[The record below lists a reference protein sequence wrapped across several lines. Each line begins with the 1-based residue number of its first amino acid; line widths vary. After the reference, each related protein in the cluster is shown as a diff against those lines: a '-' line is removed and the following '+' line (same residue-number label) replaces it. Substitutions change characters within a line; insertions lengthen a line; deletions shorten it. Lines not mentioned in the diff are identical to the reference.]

1 LEFGFKKIWNLN
13 LNNMKNIIT
22 QFSRLF
28 VGVLFIISG
37 LIKLNDPVGF
47 SYKLAEYFSE
57 PVFNMP
63 FLEPLALG
71 LGIFLVI
78 LEVVLGV
85 MLLVGYKSKLTIWAL
100 LLLVIFFS
108 FLTFYSAYFDVVK
121 DCGCFGDA
129 LHLTPWQSF
138 TKDIVLL
145 FFILILFINKNLI
158 KPLFSSA
165 VTNIITYASVVLCI
179 FMAVWVLNHNP
190 IKDFRPYKVGTNIEK
205 GMEIPE
211 GAPKSVVEMIFIYK
225 VNGVDKEFTEKDLA
239 NIPEGATFVDRKDKV
254 ITEGYIPPIHDFTM
268 VKDDS
273 DYKEELL
280 KEPKLL
286 VFVTYDLALSNPDGM
301 KKLESLSKDA
311 KAKGYKVIGM
321 TASGADEIAKAKKQY
336 GLDVDFYFC
345 DATALKTV
353 ERANPSIVAI
363 QNGTIIQKVHYN
375 DIQDLKL

>member
-1 LEFGFKKIWNLN
+1 
-13 LNNMKNIIT
+13 MKNIIT

-47 SYKLAEYFSE
+47 SYKLTEYFSE

-63 FLEPLALG
+63 FLEPLTLG
-71 LGIFLVI
+71 LAIFLVI

-85 MLLVGYKSKLTIWAL
+85 MLLVGYKAKATIWCL
-100 LLLVIFFS
+100 LLLIVFFT

-138 TKDIVLL
+138 TKDIILL
-145 FFILILFINKNLI
+145 FFILILFINKKLV
-158 KPLFSSA
+158 KPLFSNI
-165 VTNIITYASVVLCI
+165 VTNIITYASIILCI

-190 IKDFRPYKVGTNIEK
+190 IKDFRPYKVGANIEK

-225 VNGVDKEFTEKDLA
+225 VNGVNKEFSEKDLM
-239 NIPEGATFVDRKDKV
+239 NIPEGATFIDRKDKV
-254 ITEGYIPPIHDFTM
+254 ITEGYVPPIHDFTM
-268 VKDDS
+268 TKDDS

-301 KKLESLSKDA
+301 KKLEKLNQEA

-321 TASGADEIAKAKKQY
+321 TASGADQILKVKKQF
-336 GLDVDFYFC
+336 GLNVDFYFC
-345 DATALKTV
+345 DATALKTI
-353 ERANPSIVAI
+353 ERANPSIVVI

-375 DIQDLKL
+375 DIEDLKL

>member
-1 LEFGFKKIWNLN
+1 
-13 LNNMKNIIT
+13 MKNIIT

-71 LGIFLVI
+71 LAIFLVI

-85 MLLVGYKSKLTIWAL
+85 MLLVGYKAKTTIWAL
-100 LLLVIFFS
+100 LLLIVFFT

-138 TKDIVLL
+138 TKDVVLL
-145 FFILILFINKNLI
+145 FFILILFINQKLV
-158 KPLFSSA
+158 KPLFSNTITNAITIVS
-165 VTNIITYASVVLCI
+165 VTLCAI
-179 FMAVWVLNHNP
+179 MAYWVLNHNP

-225 VNGVDKEFTEKDLA
+225 VNGVDKEFTEKDLM

-254 ITEGYIPPIHDFTM
+254 ITEGYVPPIHDFTM
-268 VKDDS
+268 TKDDS

-286 VFVTYDLALSNPDGM
+286 VFVTYDLALSNPEGM
-301 KKLESLSKDA
+301 KKLAKVSADA

-321 TASGADEIAKAKKQY
+321 TASGAEEIAKAKKQY
-336 GLDVDFYFC
+336 NLDTDFYFC
-345 DATALKTV
+345 DATALKTI
-353 ERANPSIVAI
+353 ERANPSIVVI
-363 QNGTIIQKVHYN
+363 HKGTIAQKVHYN
-375 DIQDLKL
+375 DIDDLKLSDVAYGL

>member
-1 LEFGFKKIWNLN
+1 
-13 LNNMKNIIT
+13 MKNIIT
-22 QFSRLF
+22 QFSRIF
-28 VGVLFIISG
+28 VGILFIISG

-63 FLEPLALG
+63 FLEPFTLG
-71 LGIFLVI
+71 LAIFLVI

-85 MLLVGYKSKLTIWAL
+85 MLLVGYKAKATIWCL
-100 LLLVIFFS
+100 LLLIVFFT

-145 FFILILFINKNLI
+145 FFILILFINKKLV
-158 KPLFSSA
+158 KPLFSNI
-165 VTNIITYASVVLCI
+165 VTNIITLASIVLCI
-179 FMAVWVLNHNP
+179 FIAIRVLNHNP
-190 IKDFRPYKVGTNIEK
+190 IKDFRPYKVGTNIVK

-211 GAPKSVVEMIFIYK
+211 GSPKSVVEMIFIYK
-225 VNGVDKEFTEKDLA
+225 VNGVEKEFSEKDLM
-239 NIPEGATFVDRKDKV
+239 NIPEGATFIDRKDKV
-254 ITEGYIPPIHDFTM
+254 ITEGYVPPIHDFTM
-268 VKDDS
+268 TKDDS
-273 DYKEELL
+273 DYKEEFL

-286 VFVTYDLALSNPDGM
+286 VFVTYDLALSNPEGM
-301 KKLESLSKDA
+301 KKLEKLNEEA

-321 TASGADEIAKAKKQY
+321 TASGADEIAKTKKQY

-345 DATALKTV
+345 DATALKTI
-353 ERANPSIVAI
+353 ERANPSIVVL
-363 QNGTIIQKVHYN
+363 QKGTIIQKVHYN
-375 DIQDLKL
+375 DIKDLKL

>member
-1 LEFGFKKIWNLN
+1 
-13 LNNMKNIIT
+13 MKNIIT

-47 SYKLAEYFSE
+47 SYKLTEYFSE

-63 FLEPLALG
+63 FLEPLTLG
-71 LGIFLVI
+71 LAIFLVI
-78 LEVVLGV
+78 FEVVLGV
-85 MLLVGYKSKLTIWAL
+85 MLLVGYKTRTTIWAL
-100 LLLVIFFS
+100 LLLIVFFT

-138 TKDIVLL
+138 TKDVVLL
-145 FFILILFINKNLI
+145 FFILILFINQRFI
-158 KPLFSSA
+158 KQLFSTPKTNFA
-165 VTNIITYASVVLCI
+165 VYVSVVLCA

-225 VNGVDKEFTEKDLA
+225 VNGVDKEFTEKDLM

-254 ITEGYIPPIHDFTM
+254 ITEGYVPPIHDFTM
-268 VKDDS
+268 TKDDS
-273 DYKEELL
+273 DYKAELL

-286 VFVTYDLALSNPDGM
+286 IFVTYDLTKSEPAGM
-301 KKLESLSKDA
+301 KKLAKVTAEA
-311 KAKGYKVIGM
+311 KAKGYKVIAM
-321 TASGADEIAKAKKQY
+321 TASGAEEITKAKKQY
-336 GLDVDFYFC
+336 NLDVDFYFC
-345 DATALKTV
+345 DATALKTI
-353 ERANPSIVAI
+353 ERANPSIVVLH
-363 QNGTIIQKVHYN
+363 NGTIVQKVHYN
-375 DIQDLKL
+375 DVDDLKLSDVAYGI

>member
-1 LEFGFKKIWNLN
+1 MLIREIRGKKTQ
-13 LNNMKNIIT
+13 NMKNIIT

-71 LGIFLVI
+71 LAIFLVI

-100 LLLVIFFS
+100 LLLIVFFT

-145 FFILILFINKNLI
+145 FFILILFINKKLV
-158 KPLFSSA
+158 KRLFSKT
-165 VTNIITYASVVLCI
+165 VTNIITLIAIVLCVV
-179 FMAVWVLNHNP
+179 MAVWVLNHNP
-190 IKDFRPYKVGTNIEK
+190 IKDFRPFKVGSNIEK

-225 VNGVDKEFTEKDLA
+225 VNGVEKEFTEKDLM

-254 ITEGYIPPIHDFTM
+254 ITEGYVPPIHDFSMT
-268 VKDDS
+268 KDDS

-286 VFVTYDLALSNPDGM
+286 IFVTYDLTLSNPEGM
-301 KKLESLSKDA
+301 KKLENLNKQA
-311 KAKGYKVIGM
+311 TLKGYKVIAM
-321 TASGADEIAKAKKQY
+321 TASGADEIAKTKKEY

-345 DATALKTV
+345 DATTLKTI
-353 ERANPSIVAI
+353 ERANPSIVVLE
-363 QNGTIIQKVHYN
+363 NGTVKQKVHYN
-375 DIQDLKL
+375 DIEDLKL

>member
-1 LEFGFKKIWNLN
+1 
-13 LNNMKNIIT
+13 MKNIIT
-22 QFSRLF
+22 QFSRIF

-63 FLEPLALG
+63 FLEPFALG
-71 LGIFLVI
+71 LAIFLVI

-85 MLLVGYKSKLTIWAL
+85 MLLVGYRAALTIWAL
-100 LLLVIFFS
+100 LLLIVFFT

-138 TKDIVLL
+138 TKDVVLL
-145 FFILILFINKNLI
+145 FFILILFINQKLI
-158 KPLFSSA
+158 KPLFATPKTNFA
-165 VTNIITYASVVLCI
+165 VYASVLLCSL
-179 FMAVWVLNHNP
+179 MAVWVLNHNP

-225 VNGVDKEFTEKDLA
+225 VNGVDKEFTEKDLM

-254 ITEGYIPPIHDFTM
+254 ISEGYVPPIHDFTM
-268 VKDDS
+268 TKDDS
-273 DYKEELL
+273 DYKDEFL
-280 KEPKLL
+280 KEPKL
-286 VFVTYDLALSNPDGM
+286 VIFVTYDLTLSEPLGM
-301 KKLESLSKDA
+301 KKLAKVTADA
-311 KAKGYKVIGM
+311 KAKGYKVIAM

-336 GLDVDFYFC
+336 NLDVDFYFC

-353 ERANPSIVAI
+353 ERANPSIVVL

-375 DIQDLKL
+375 DVDDLKL

>member
-1 LEFGFKKIWNLN
+1 
-13 LNNMKNIIT
+13 MKNILT

-63 FLEPLALG
+63 FLEPLALA
-71 LGIFLVI
+71 LAIILVI

-85 MLLVGYKSKLTIWAL
+85 MLLVGYKSKITIGSL
-100 LLLVIFFS
+100 LILIVFFT

-138 TKDIVLL
+138 AKDIVLL
-145 FFILILFINKNLI
+145 FFILILFFNQKLI
-158 KPLFSSA
+158 KPLFTGQKNNF
-165 VTNIITYASVVLCI
+165 VVYVSVALCV

-225 VNGVDKEFTEKDLA
+225 VNGVDKEFSEKDLM

-254 ITEGYIPPIHDFTM
+254 ITEGYVPPIHDFTM
-268 VKDDS
+268 TKDDS

-286 VFVTYDLALSNPDGM
+286 IFVTYDLKLSALSGM
-301 KKLESLSKDA
+301 EKLEKLNQEA
-311 KAKGYKVIGM
+311 KAKGYKVIAM
-321 TASGADEIAKAKKQY
+321 TASGADEIAKAKKQF
-336 GLDVDFYFC
+336 GLNVDFYFC
-345 DATALKTV
+345 DATTLKTI
-353 ERANPSIVAI
+353 ERANPSIVVLH
-363 QNGTIIQKVHYN
+363 NGTIIQKVHYN
-375 DIQDLKL
+375 DIADLKLSDIAYNL